1 MLGCQPVLPNL
12 ERPPSRAAARSA
24 AVSRRAVLGGTV
36 AVALAWAWPRG
47 AQPAAVRVTREEP
60 VVRRYEFDPRRP
72 LPGMPTLTPPES
84 GVCNTTFELAASV
97 SYSAELLSAT
107 TARVQVDELDLTTR
121 LSFDIYTIENAPP
134 KLIAH
139 EEGHRKLGEHFYRD
153 APRIADE
160 IGRRLIGATFEGAGV
175 DGDAAQ
181 RDGFEKVVAS
191 IERAYM
197 ARVRIPSA
205 AANVRYDEIT
215 NHGLH
220 EIGED
225 EAIARVL
232 RATR

>member
-1 MLGCQPVLPNL
+1 L
-12 ERPPSRAAARSA
+12 
-24 AVSRRAVLGGTV
+24 SRRAVLGS
-36 AVALAWAWPRG
+36 ALAVGLAWSWPRG
-47 AQPAAVRVTREEP
+47 AQTRAVRITREEP

-72 LPGMPTLTPPES
+72 PPSMPKLTPPES

-121 LSFDIYTIENAPP
+121 LWFDIYTIENAPP

-139 EEGHRKLGEHFYRD
+139 EEGHRKIGEHFYRD
-153 APRIADE
+153 APRIAEE

-225 EAIARVL
+225 EAIARVI
-232 RATR
+232 RAAQ

>member
-1 MLGCQPVLPNL
+1 VPVLGCDPVPQNP
-12 ERPPSRAAARSA
+12 ERPPSRAAAGSLAVNRRLLLGGVL
-24 AVSRRAVLGGTV
+24 AVSF
-36 AVALAWAWPRG
+36 AWSWPRG
-47 AQPAAVRVTREEP
+47 AQSSPVRVTREEP
-60 VVRRYEFDPRRP
+60 IVRRYQFDPRRP
-72 LPGMPTLTPPES
+72 LPGMPKLTPPES

-139 EEGHRKLGEHFYRD
+139 EEGHRKIGEHFYRD
-153 APRIADE
+153 APRIAEE

-191 IERAYM
+191 IEQAYM

-220 EIGED
+220 DIGED
-225 EAIARVL
+225 EGDLARVK
-232 RATR
+232 

>member
-1 MLGCQPVLPNL
+1 MTLNPQ
-12 ERPPSRAAARSA
+12 RPQSRATTGSSAVGRRAFMSGAVAVGLAWSWPRSA
-24 AVSRRAVLGGTV
+24 QS
-36 AVALAWAWPRG
+36 
-47 AQPAAVRVTREEP
+47 AAVRVTREEP

-72 LPGMPTLTPPES
+72 LPGMPKLTPPES

-139 EEGHRKLGEHFYRD
+139 EEGHRKIGEHFYRD

-160 IGRRLIGATFEGAGV
+160 IGRRLIGATFEGVGV

-181 RDGFEKVVAS
+181 RDGFE
-191 IERAYM
+191 
-197 ARVRIPSA
+197 
-205 AANVRYDEIT
+205 
-215 NHGLH
+215 
-220 EIGED
+220 
-225 EAIARVL
+225 
-232 RATR
+232 